1 MEKIT
6 ITKNE
11 YWAKVS
17 ELAKEAKSD
26 NEVIN
31 GYIVATIALFCGEL
45 SDKLFAEK
53 EENKK
58 WN

>member
-6 ITKNE
+6 ITKEE
-11 YWAKVS
+11 YWEKVS
-17 ELAKEAKSD
+17 ELAGEAKS
-26 NEVIN
+26 NNNVIN

-53 EENKK
+53 EDNKK

>member
-6 ITKNE
+6 ITKEE
-11 YWAKVS
+11 YWEKVS
-17 ELAKEAKSD
+17 ELAGEAKS
-26 NEVIN
+26 NNNVIN

-58 WN
+58 